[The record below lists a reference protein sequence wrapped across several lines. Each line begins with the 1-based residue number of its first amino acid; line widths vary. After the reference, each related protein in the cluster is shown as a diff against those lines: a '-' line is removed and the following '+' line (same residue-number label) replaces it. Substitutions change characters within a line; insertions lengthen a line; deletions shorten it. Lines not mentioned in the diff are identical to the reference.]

1 MFVSHPDTDHSGG
14 LASVLKRYR
23 GAKVYVPEC
32 WERMEVGAAAEAA
45 LAGRRVVSLC
55 AGDRVELAKDIVV
68 EVLWPPEDFVPAEDN
83 EGSLVLR
90 LCYGEANA
98 LLTGDI
104 PNTVDRLAAGG
115 GRGAE
120 SGASRQPLRD
130 DGGAL
135 SIVRPRL
142 AVISVDGNLFGHPTQ
157 EVLDRL
163 AAVGAEVLR
172 TDLHGAVTVTLE
184 PDGRVAYETMRV
196 PEG

>member
-1 MFVSHPDTDHSGG
+1 MQAQQAGWTVRELHEGETLMLSERVAATVVQAAQEPLNRGNELSMVLEVAYAGRSLLFTGDLGARYEQADAYPDCE
-14 LASVLKRYR
+14 VLKVAHHGSRY
-23 GAKVYVPEC
+23 ATT
-32 WERMEVGAAAEAA
+32 AE
-45 LAGRRVVSLC
+45 L
-55 AGDRVELAKDIVV
+55 
-68 EVLWPPEDFVPAEDN
+68 
-83 EGSLVLR
+83 
-90 LCYGEANA
+90 
-98 LLTGDI
+98 
-104 PNTVDRLAAGG
+104 
-115 GRGAE
+115 
-120 SGASRQPLRD
+120 
-130 DGGAL
+130 L

>member
-1 MFVSHPDTDHSGG
+1 M
-14 LASVLKRYR
+14 LKRYR

-104 PNTVDRLAAGG
+104 PNTVDRLAAEE
-115 GRGAE
+115 AE
-120 SGASRQPLRD
+120 VLKVAHHGSRYATTAEL
-130 DGGAL
+130 L